1 VHNPGRPHLS
11 HATPAHPTLHVG
23 QCVHGMQKVEP
34 AGVVHPRW
42 CAGCAHTHPQ
52 CVCITLL
59 AQQEG
64 GHHLPGSSAPLHNAP
79 PPSPVCVMSLG
90 CAQPHSCSPFACAW
104 GQGEWA
110 RGAHSCGTPT
120 HKWMEGTFA
129 PLLCLL
135 LCPVSHT
142 QGREGGGYGGH
153 PHPPPVVCSACVHAR
168 VGHKRQGWCHVPAFL

>member
-1 VHNPGRPHLS
+1 VRAWHAKGGACRGCAPQMVCRLCSHTSPVCVHYLTRTAGGRAPPARLQC
-11 HATPAHPTLHVG
+11 TPA
-23 QCVHGMQKVEP
+23 QC
-34 AGVVHPRW
+34 
-42 CAGCAHTHPQ
+42 
-52 CVCITLL
+52 
-59 AQQEG
+59 
-64 GHHLPGSSAPLHNAP
+64 P